1 MYNYRIIIIMEYVG
15 GGVDYNS
22 GPYNVQFDV
31 GVTNISLNVL
41 ITDDDISE
49 SAETFNLSINVS
61 SLPKSI
67 SVGVNDSTT
76 VTIAASDGKYV

>member
-1 MYNYRIIIIMEYVG
+1 MEYVG

-22 GPYNVQFDV
+22 GPYTVQFDV
-31 GVTNISLNVL
+31 GVTRISLNVL
-41 ITDDDISE
+41 ITDDNISE

-61 SLPKSI
+61 SLMQSI

-76 VTIAASDGKYV
+76 VTIAVSDGKNVYS

>member
-1 MYNYRIIIIMEYVG
+1 MEYVG

-22 GPYNVQFDV
+22 GPYTVQFDV
-31 GVTNISLNVL
+31 GVTSASLNVL
-41 ITDDDISE
+41 INDDNISE
-49 SAETFNLSINVS
+49 TAETFNLTINVS
-61 SLPKSI
+61 SLMQSI